1 MLVRES
7 RTLKRRC
14 MAELWQVVVSWS
26 VWAGQPVPSV
36 AVLDDFRPRSLAER
50 LEGSPDKKQNRGT
63 TQTKTTGTE
72 LARTCE
78 SAANKKSSI
87 S

>member
-36 AVLDDFRPRSLAER
+36 ADLDDFGPRSLAEC
-50 LEGSPDKKQNRGT
+50 LEGSPDKQNRGT

-78 SAANKKSSI
+78 SAANKKSST